1 MQRSSVGALVL
12 ALFLGTA
19 ACERPE
25 EQPYV
30 VPPGVSVDP
39 PRAAPEAGSITLPG
53 AQPDTV
59 LEATEPPGATDP
71 PDAPVAESP
80 AVDPGP

>member
-1 MQRSSVGALVL
+1 MQRSTIGPL
-12 ALFLGTA
+12 ALLLLFGA
-19 ACERPE
+19 VACERPE

-53 AQPDTV
+53 AEPDTV
-59 LEATEPPGATDP
+59 LEATDPPGAAAP
-71 PDAPVAESP
+71 EAAPVTGEP
-80 AVDPGP
+80 AAAPDS